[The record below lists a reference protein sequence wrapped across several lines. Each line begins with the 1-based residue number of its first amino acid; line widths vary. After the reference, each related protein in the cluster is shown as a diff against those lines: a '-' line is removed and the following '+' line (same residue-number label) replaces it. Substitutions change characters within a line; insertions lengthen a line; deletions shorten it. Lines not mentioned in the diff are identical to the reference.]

1 MKNQI
6 NMRVY
11 KKYPNRRLYD
21 TKDSCYVNLKDIK
34 KRIIAFETIQV
45 LDSKTKTDVTASI
58 LLQIL
63 SELQSG
69 GGQQVMTNQ
78 TLMQLI
84 RIYESPFS
92 KIFNN
97 YLEQSI
103 SLFVNQ
109 QKIVENQF
117 DFSSLQETS
126 NKFIKD
132 WQNFFTGGNIK

>member
-69 GGQQVMTNQ
+69 GDQQVMTNQ

-103 SLFVNQ
+103 SWFVNQ